1 MANRD
6 YPEVRFDETTKAVH
20 NLQEKHHFD
29 HLMDEDSND
38 IILIMKDKESQSVTI
53 KKVRRCNVCRKVP
66 EINCIC
72 KQKSC
77 SLRSNMSVVSK
88 MSQVS
93 YREGG
98 EKVN

>member
-6 YPEVRFDETTKAVH
+6 YPEVRSTKVVP
-20 NLQEKHHFD
+20 NFQEKLNFD

-38 IILIMKDKESQSVTI
+38 IILITKDKESQSVTI

-66 EINCIC
+66 ETNCIC

-93 YREGG
+93 FREVG